1 MNKILFFISSIALVA
16 CGSGSFKNSTTET
29 MMVGTTEVSADACET
44 FSSGFFGIGGDFPVS
59 VTTKDEA
66 SSTKIKDGE
75 GLKVGHY
82 NIQADGTVVPVETSC
97 ADEKEPADDDDD
109 KGEAEDKTDTEEP
122 VIEPA
127 TGQSNQP
134 QQEQDPTEGNPTN

>member
-29 MMVGTTEVSADACET
+29 MMVGTTEVPADACET
-44 FSSGFFGIGGDFPVS
+44 FSSGFFGDFPVS

-66 SSTKIKDGE
+66 SSIKIKEGE
-75 GLKVGHY
+75 GLEAGHY

-109 KGEAEDKTDTEEP
+109 KGEAEDKGETERTAGPDDGLRGTPADDTMIPDQAPEE
-122 VIEPA
+122 
-127 TGQSNQP
+127 
-134 QQEQDPTEGNPTN
+134 